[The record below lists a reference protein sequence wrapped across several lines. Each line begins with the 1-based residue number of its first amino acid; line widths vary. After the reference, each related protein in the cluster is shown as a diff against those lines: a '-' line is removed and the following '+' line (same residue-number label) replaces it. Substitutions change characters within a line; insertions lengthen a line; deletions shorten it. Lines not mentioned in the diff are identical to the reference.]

1 MYRRPT
7 TGGKEISCSFVVQKH
22 NASGMSLIVAILLLL
37 VVSRVAAEIAER
49 VHQPAMIGEIVA
61 GLILG
66 PTVFGLIRES
76 PELTAIA
83 DIGLLMLVLLAG
95 MEIELRQ
102 LVDAFKGRNLW
113 ISVMGFVVPLAL
125 GIATGIAMGLDAN
138 RTLFVGLCIA
148 ITALPVSIRILMDI
162 GRLQTTI
169 GQRIIGAA
177 IANDVLA
184 LLLLG
189 VIVNANA
196 KGVAWHEVLA
206 SSGMPTVKVLVFMGA
221 VLLAGQA
228 LNKAAAMAHLDRLR
242 ERLATRLRVKEP
254 VFAATL
260 LFVIVFAA
268 LAELLGL
275 HFVVGAFF
283 GAVLLNHDL
292 LGQQQFE
299 QARRTASAVSMGFLS
314 PLFFA
319 SIGLAFDRSGL
330 SDVWLTMMVIVAA
343 FVGKILAGRV
353 GGWLAGMRPAESWA
367 LGYGLNGRGIMELVV
382 ARIGLSS
389 GLIGSGLFSVL
400 VLMGMITTIVTP
412 TLLKRAFEAADREQ
426 AQLER

>member
-1 MYRRPT
+1 MPLQCNQSGRKIERQVSSLREAIQR
-7 TGGKEISCSFVVQKH
+7 GKQT
-22 NASGMSLIVAILLLL
+22 ILDC
-37 VVSRVAAEIAER
+37 
-49 VHQPAMIGEIVA
+49 G
-61 GLILG
+61 
-66 PTVFGLIRES
+66 
-76 PELTAIA
+76 AIA

-95 MEIELRQ
+95 MEIELKQ
-102 LVDAFKGRNLW
+102 LFDAFTGRNLW
-113 ISVMGFVVPLAL
+113 ISVMGFVVPLVL
-125 GIATGIAMGLDAN
+125 GVAIGAMLGLDAN
-138 RTLFVGLCIA
+138 RTLFIGLCIA

-162 GRLQTTI
+162 DRLHTVI

-184 LLLLG
+184 LLVLG

-196 KGVAWHEVLA
+196 TGAGWREVLA
-206 SSGMPTVKVLVFMGA
+206 SSGMPIVKVVVFMAA
-221 VLLAGQA
+221 VMLAGKA
-228 LNKAAAMAHLDRLR
+228 INKAATMAHLDRLR
-242 ERLATRLRVKEP
+242 DTIGRRLRVKEP
-254 VFAATL
+254 VFALTL

-268 LAELLGL
+268 LAEVLGL

-283 GAVLLNHDL
+283 GSVLLNHEL

-299 QARRTASAVSMGFLS
+299 QARKTASAVSMGFLA

-319 SIGLAFDRSGL
+319 SIGLAFDPSGL
-330 SDVWLTMMVIVAA
+330 TDLWLTAGVVTVA
-343 FVGKILAGRV
+343 FIGKIFAGRI

-367 LGYGLNGRGIMELVV
+367 LGMGLNGRGIMELVV

-400 VLMGMITTIVTP
+400 VLMGMVTTIVTP

-426 AQLER
+426 GRPR

>member
-1 MYRRPT
+1 
-7 TGGKEISCSFVVQKH
+7 
-22 NASGMSLIVAILLLL
+22 MSLIVAILLLL

-49 VHQPAMIGEIVA
+49 VHQPAMIGEILA

-66 PTVFGLIRES
+66 PALLGVIHES
-76 PELTAIA
+76 TELTAIA

-102 LVDAFKGRNLW
+102 LIDAFTGRNIW
-113 ISVMGFVVPLAL
+113 ISVMGFVMPLAL
-125 GIATGIAMGLDAN
+125 GIATGVVLGLDAN

-162 GRLQTTI
+162 GRLQTPI

-184 LLLLG
+184 LLVLG
-189 VIVNANA
+189 VVVNANTTGA
-196 KGVAWHEVLA
+196 AWPDVVT
-206 SSGMPTVKVLVFMGA
+206 SSGMPLLKVVVFMGA
-221 VLLAGQA
+221 VLLVGEA
-228 LNKAAAMAHLDRLR
+228 LRRAAAMAHLDKIR
-242 ERLATRLRVKEP
+242 ERLGSRLRVKEP

-260 LFVIVFAA
+260 VFVIVFAA
-268 LAELLGL
+268 LAEILGL

-283 GAVLLNHDL
+283 GSVLLNHDL

-299 QARRTASAVSMGFLS
+299 QARRTASAVSMGFLA

-319 SIGLAFDRSGL
+319 SIGLAFDPSGL
-330 SDVWLTMMVIVAA
+330 TDVWLTTMVVVVA
-343 FVGKILAGRV
+343 FVGKIFAGRV

-367 LGYGLNGRGIMELVV
+367 LGMGLNGRGIMELVV

-412 TLLKRAFEAADREQ
+412 TLLKRAFEAADRETARLNRSRGQ
-426 AQLER
+426 PVA

>member
-1 MYRRPT
+1 MT
-7 TGGKEISCSFVVQKH
+7 
-22 NASGMSLIVAILLLL
+22 LIIAILLLL
-37 VVSRVAAEIAER
+37 VVSRVAAELAER
-49 VHQPAMIGEIVA
+49 VGQPAMIGEILA
-61 GLILG
+61 GLVLG
-66 PTVFGLIRES
+66 PALFGLIHES

-102 LVDAFKGRNLW
+102 LFDAFAGRNLW
-113 ISVMGFVVPLAL
+113 ISIMGFVVPLAL
-125 GIATGIAMGLDAN
+125 GVATGVLLGLDAN

-162 GRLQTTI
+162 GRLQTVV

-184 LLLLG
+184 LLVLG
-189 VIVNANA
+189 VIVNANTTGA
-196 KGVAWHEVLA
+196 GWREMLA
-206 SSGMPTVKVLVFMGA
+206 SAGTPIVKVVVFMAA
-221 VLLAGQA
+221 VLLAGKVI
-228 LNKAAAMAHLDRLR
+228 NKAAAMAHLDRFR
-242 ERLATRLRVKEP
+242 DAIGSRLRVKEP
-254 VFAATL
+254 VFALTL

-268 LAELLGL
+268 LAEVLGL

-283 GAVLLNHDL
+283 GSVLLNHEL

-299 QARRTASAVSMGFLS
+299 QARKTASAVSMGFLA

-319 SIGLAFDRSGL
+319 SIGLAFDPSGL
-330 SDVWLTMMVIVAA
+330 TDLWLTLGVVTIA
-343 FVGKILAGRV
+343 FLGKIFAGRI

-367 LGYGLNGRGIMELVV
+367 LGMGLNGRGIMELVV

-400 VLMGMITTIVTP
+400 VLMGMVTTIVTP
-412 TLLKRAFEAADREQ
+412 VLLKRAFEAADREQ
-426 AQLER
+426 QRDPQSAASI

>member
-1 MYRRPT
+1 
-7 TGGKEISCSFVVQKH
+7 
-22 NASGMSLIVAILLLL
+22 MSLIVAILFLLI
-37 VVSRVAAEIAER
+37 VSRVAAELAER
-49 VHQPAMIGEIVA
+49 FGQPAMIGEIVA

-66 PTVFGLIRES
+66 PALLGLIHQS

-95 MEIELRQ
+95 MEISLEQ
-102 LVDAFKGRNLW
+102 LVDAFSGRNLW
-113 ISVMGFVVPLAL
+113 ISIMGFVVPFAMGLGLGVAL
-125 GIATGIAMGLDAN
+125 GLDAN
-138 RTLFVGLCIA
+138 RTIFVGLCIS

-177 IANDVLA
+177 IANDVIA
-184 LLLLG
+184 LLVLG
-189 VIVNANA
+189 VIVNANTTQA
-196 KGVAWHEVLA
+196 GWREVVVSA
-206 SSGMPTVKVLVFMGA
+206 GMPTLKVVLFMAA
-221 VLLAGQA
+221 VVLAGKA
-228 LNKAAAMAHLDRLR
+228 INKAAAMAHLDKWR
-242 ERLATRLRVKEP
+242 ENIGSRLRVKEP

-268 LAELLGL
+268 LAEALGL

-283 GAVLLNHDL
+283 GSVLLSHEL
-292 LGQQQFE
+292 LGPQQFE
-299 QARRTASAVSMGFLS
+299 QARKTASAVSMGFLA

-319 SIGLAFDRSGL
+319 SIGLAFDTSGL
-330 SDVWLTMMVIVAA
+330 TDVWLTVGVVVVA
-343 FVGKILAGRV
+343 FVGKIFSGRV
-353 GGWLAGMRPAESWA
+353 GGWLAGMGPAESWA
-367 LGYGLNGRGIMELVV
+367 LGMGLNGRGIMELVV

-426 AQLER
+426 AQRPRPDSTART

>member
-1 MYRRPT
+1 MT
-7 TGGKEISCSFVVQKH
+7 
-22 NASGMSLIVAILLLL
+22 LIVAILLLL
-37 VVSRVAAEIAER
+37 VVSRVAAELSER
-49 VHQPAMIGEIVA
+49 AGQPAMIGEILA

-66 PTVFGLIRES
+66 PALLDLIHGS

-95 MEIELRQ
+95 MEIELEQ
-102 LVDAFKGRNLW
+102 LFDAFKRRNLW
-113 ISVMGFVVPLAL
+113 ISVMGFALPMAL
-125 GIATGIAMGLDAN
+125 GVGAGVMLGLDAN

-162 GRLQTTI
+162 GRLQTTV

-184 LLLLG
+184 LLVLG
-189 VIVNANA
+189 IVVNANTTGA
-196 KGVAWHEVLA
+196 GWREVAA
-206 SSGMPTVKVLVFMGA
+206 SAGLPTAKVLLFMLA
-221 VLLAGQA
+221 VVVAGKA
-228 LNKAAAMAHLDRLR
+228 LKKAAAMAHLDMVR
-242 ERLATRLRVKEP
+242 EAISGRLRVKEP
-254 VFAATL
+254 LFAATL
-260 LFVIVFAA
+260 TFVIVFAA
-268 LAELLGL
+268 LAEALGL

-283 GAVLLNHDL
+283 GSVLLSHEL
-292 LGQQQFE
+292 LGPRHFE
-299 QARRTASAVSMGFLS
+299 QARNTASAVSMGFLA

-319 SIGLAFDRSGL
+319 SIGLAFDPSGL
-330 SDVWLTMMVIVAA
+330 TDVWLTAGVVAVA
-343 FVGKILAGRV
+343 FVGKIVAGRI

-367 LGYGLNGRGIMELVV
+367 LGIGLNGRGIMELVV

-412 TLLKRAFEAADREQ
+412 TLLKRAFAAADREQ
-426 AQLER
+426 ARLATDSTARL

>member
-1 MYRRPT
+1 
-7 TGGKEISCSFVVQKH
+7 
-22 NASGMSLIVAILLLL
+22 MSLIVSILLLL

-49 VHQPAMIGEIVA
+49 VHQPAMIGEILA

-66 PTVFGLIRES
+66 PAFLGVIHES

-102 LVDAFKGRNLW
+102 LVDAFTGRNLW

-125 GIATGIAMGLDAN
+125 GIVIGVVLGLDAN

-184 LLLLG
+184 LLVLG
-189 VIVNANA
+189 VIVNADTTGA
-196 KGVAWHEVLA
+196 AWLDVIA
-206 SSGMPTVKVLVFMGA
+206 SSGVPLLKVLVFMGS
-221 VLLAGQA
+221 VLLAGEA
-228 LNKAAAMAHLDRLR
+228 LRRAAAMAHLDRIR
-242 ERLATRLRVKEP
+242 EVLGRRLRVKEP

-260 LFVIVFAA
+260 VFVIVFAA
-268 LAELLGL
+268 LAEILGL

-283 GAVLLNHDL
+283 GSVLLNHDL

-299 QARRTASAVSMGFLS
+299 QARRTASAVSMGFLA

-319 SIGLAFDRSGL
+319 SIGLAFDPSGL
-330 SDVWLTMMVIVAA
+330 TDVWLTTMVVVVA
-343 FVGKILAGRV
+343 FVGKIFAGRV

-367 LGYGLNGRGIMELVV
+367 LGMGLNGRGIMELVV

-426 AQLER
+426 VQNPPRSTASI

>member
-1 MYRRPT
+1 MT
-7 TGGKEISCSFVVQKH
+7 
-22 NASGMSLIVAILLLL
+22 LIIAILLLL
-37 VVSRVAAEIAER
+37 VVSRVAAELAER
-49 VHQPAMIGEIVA
+49 VGQPAMIGEILA

-66 PTVFGLIRES
+66 PAIFGLIHES

-95 MEIELRQ
+95 MEIELKQ
-102 LVDAFKGRNLW
+102 LFDAFTGRNLW

-125 GIATGIAMGLDAN
+125 GVATGAMLGLDAN

-162 GRLQTTI
+162 GRLQTAV

-184 LLLLG
+184 LLVLG
-189 VIVNANA
+189 VIVNANTTGA
-196 KGVAWHEVLA
+196 GWREMLA
-206 SSGMPTVKVLVFMGA
+206 SAGMPILKVVVFMVA
-221 VLLAGQA
+221 VLLAGKA
-228 LNKAAAMAHLDRLR
+228 INKAAAMAHLDRLR
-242 ERLATRLRVKEP
+242 DSIGSRLRVKEP
-254 VFAATL
+254 VFALTL

-268 LAELLGL
+268 LAEVLGL

-283 GAVLLNHDL
+283 GSVLLNHDL

-299 QARRTASAVSMGFLS
+299 QARKTASAVSMGFLA

-319 SIGLAFDRSGL
+319 SIGLAFDPSGL
-330 SDVWLTMMVIVAA
+330 TDLWLTLGVVTVA
-343 FVGKILAGRV
+343 FIGKIFAGRL

-367 LGYGLNGRGIMELVV
+367 LGIGLNGRGIMELVV

-400 VLMGMITTIVTP
+400 VLMGMVTTIVTP
-412 TLLKRAFEAADREQ
+412 TLLKRAFEAADREVRPQ
-426 AQLER
+426 W

>member
-1 MYRRPT
+1 
-7 TGGKEISCSFVVQKH
+7 
-22 NASGMSLIVAILLLL
+22 MSLIVAILLLL

-49 VHQPAMIGEIVA
+49 VHQPAMIGEILA

-66 PTVFGLIRES
+66 PALLDLIHES
-76 PELTAIA
+76 SELTAIA

-95 MEIELRQ
+95 MEIELKQ
-102 LVDAFKGRNLW
+102 LFDAFTGRNIW
-113 ISVMGFVVPLAL
+113 ISVMGFVVPLVL
-125 GIATGIAMGLDAN
+125 GIGAGAMLGLDAN

-162 GRLQTTI
+162 GRLHTTV
-169 GQRIIGAA
+169 GQKIIGAA

-189 VIVNANA
+189 VIVNANTTGA
-196 KGVAWHEVLA
+196 PWRDVVA
-206 SSGMPTVKVLVFMGA
+206 SSGMPVVKVLVFMAA
-221 VLLAGQA
+221 VLLAGKA
-228 LNKAAAMAHLDRLR
+228 LNKAAAMAHLDKAR
-242 ERLATRLRVKEP
+242 EVIGSRLRVKEP

-260 LFVIVFAA
+260 VFVIVFAA

-283 GAVLLNHDL
+283 GSVLLNHEL

-299 QARRTASAVSMGFLS
+299 HARRTASAVSMGFLA

-319 SIGLAFDRSGL
+319 SIGLAFDPTGL
-330 SDVWLTMMVIVAA
+330 SDVWLTTMVVAVA
-343 FVGKILAGRV
+343 FVGKIFAGRV
-353 GGWLAGMRPAESWA
+353 GGWLAGMGPAESWA
-367 LGYGLNGRGIMELVV
+367 LGMGLNGRGIMELVV

-400 VLMGMITTIVTP
+400 VLMGMVTTIVTP
-412 TLLKRAFEAADREQ
+412 TLLKRAFAAADREQ
-426 AQLER
+426 AQRRPRSAAPI

>member
-1 MYRRPT
+1 MT
-7 TGGKEISCSFVVQKH
+7 
-22 NASGMSLIVAILLLL
+22 LIIAILLLL
-37 VVSRVAAEIAER
+37 VVSRVAAELAER
-49 VHQPAMIGEIVA
+49 VGQPAMIGEILA

-66 PTVFGLIRES
+66 PAIFGLIHES

-95 MEIELRQ
+95 MEIELKQ
-102 LVDAFKGRNLW
+102 LFGAFTGRNLW

-125 GIATGIAMGLDAN
+125 GVATGAMLGLDAN

-162 GRLQTTI
+162 GRLQTAV

-184 LLLLG
+184 LLVLG
-189 VIVNANA
+189 VIVNANTTGA
-196 KGVAWHEVLA
+196 GWREMLA
-206 SSGMPTVKVLVFMGA
+206 SAGMPILKVVVFMVA
-221 VLLAGQA
+221 VLLAGKA
-228 LNKAAAMAHLDRLR
+228 INKAAAMAHLDRLR
-242 ERLATRLRVKEP
+242 DSIGSRLRVKEP
-254 VFAATL
+254 VFALTL

-268 LAELLGL
+268 LAEVLGL

-283 GAVLLNHDL
+283 GSVLLNHDL

-299 QARRTASAVSMGFLS
+299 QARKTASAVSMGFLA

-319 SIGLAFDRSGL
+319 SIGLAFDPSGL
-330 SDVWLTMMVIVAA
+330 TDLWLTLGVVTVA
-343 FVGKILAGRV
+343 FIGKIFAGRL
-353 GGWLAGMRPAESWA
+353 GGALAGMRPAESWA
-367 LGYGLNGRGIMELVV
+367 LGIGLNGRGIMELVV

-400 VLMGMITTIVTP
+400 VLMGMVTTIVTP
-412 TLLKRAFEAADREQ
+412 TLLKRAFEAADREVRP
-426 AQLER
+426 ER

>member
-1 MYRRPT
+1 MT
-7 TGGKEISCSFVVQKH
+7 
-22 NASGMSLIVAILLLL
+22 LIIAILLLL
-37 VVSRVAAEIAER
+37 VVSRVAAELAER
-49 VHQPAMIGEIVA
+49 AGQPAMIGEILA

-66 PTVFGLIRES
+66 PALFGLIHES

-95 MEIELRQ
+95 MEIELEQ
-102 LVDAFKGRNLW
+102 LFDAFSGRNLW

-125 GIATGIAMGLDAN
+125 GIATGALLGLDAN

-162 GRLQTTI
+162 GRLQTAV

-184 LLLLG
+184 LLVLG
-189 VIVNANA
+189 VIVNANTTGA
-196 KGVAWHEVLA
+196 GWRELLA
-206 SSGMPTVKVLVFMGA
+206 SAGMPIVKVIVFMAA
-221 VLLAGQA
+221 VLLAGKA
-228 LNKAAAMAHLDRLR
+228 INKAAAMAHLDQMR
-242 ERLATRLRVKEP
+242 EAVSRRLRVKEP
-254 VFAATL
+254 VFAVTL

-268 LAELLGL
+268 LAEALGL

-283 GAVLLNHDL
+283 GSVLLNHEL

-299 QARRTASAVSMGFLS
+299 QARKTASAVSMGFLA

-319 SIGLAFDRSGL
+319 SIGLAFDPSGL
-330 SDVWLTMMVIVAA
+330 TDLWLTLGVITVA
-343 FVGKILAGRV
+343 FVGKIVAGRI
-353 GGWLAGMRPAESWA
+353 GGWLAGMKPAESWA
-367 LGYGLNGRGIMELVV
+367 LGMGLNARGIMELVV

-389 GLIGSGLFSVL
+389 GLVGSGLFSVL
-400 VLMGMITTIVTP
+400 VLMGMVTTIVTP

-426 AQLER
+426 QRDPQSAVSI

>member
-1 MYRRPT
+1 
-7 TGGKEISCSFVVQKH
+7 
-22 NASGMSLIVAILLLL
+22 MSLIVSILLLL

-49 VHQPAMIGEIVA
+49 VHQPAMIGEILA

-66 PTVFGLIRES
+66 PALLGVIHES

-102 LVDAFKGRNLW
+102 LVDAFTGRNLW

-125 GIATGIAMGLDAN
+125 GIVIGVVLGLDAN

-184 LLLLG
+184 LLVLG
-189 VIVNANA
+189 VLVNADTTGA
-196 KGVAWHEVLA
+196 SWLDVIA
-206 SSGMPTVKVLVFMGA
+206 SSGVPLLKVLVFMGS
-221 VLLAGQA
+221 VLLAGEA
-228 LNKAAAMAHLDRLR
+228 LRRAAAMAHLDRIR
-242 ERLATRLRVKEP
+242 EVLGRRLRVKEP

-260 LFVIVFAA
+260 VFVIVFAA
-268 LAELLGL
+268 LAEILGL

-283 GAVLLNHDL
+283 GSVLLNHDL

-299 QARRTASAVSMGFLS
+299 QARRTASAVSTGFLA

-319 SIGLAFDRSGL
+319 SIGLAFDPSGL
-330 SDVWLTMMVIVAA
+330 TDVWLTTMVVVVA
-343 FVGKILAGRV
+343 FVGKIFAGRV

-367 LGYGLNGRGIMELVV
+367 LGMGLNGRGIMELVV

-426 AQLER
+426 VQNPPRSTASI

>member
-1 MYRRPT
+1 MT
-7 TGGKEISCSFVVQKH
+7 
-22 NASGMSLIVAILLLL
+22 LIIAILLLL
-37 VVSRVAAEIAER
+37 VVSRVAAELAER
-49 VHQPAMIGEIVA
+49 VGQPAMIGEILA

-66 PTVFGLIRES
+66 PALFGLIHES

-95 MEIELRQ
+95 MEIELKQ
-102 LVDAFKGRNLW
+102 LFDAFTGRNLW
-113 ISVMGFVVPLAL
+113 ISIMGFVVPLAL
-125 GIATGIAMGLDAN
+125 GIATGAMLGLDAN

-162 GRLQTTI
+162 GRLQTVV

-184 LLLLG
+184 LLVLG
-189 VIVNANA
+189 VIVNANTTGA
-196 KGVAWHEVLA
+196 GWREMVASA
-206 SSGMPTVKVLVFMGA
+206 AMPTVKVVVFMAA
-221 VLLAGQA
+221 VLLVGKAI
-228 LNKAAAMAHLDRLR
+228 NKAAAMAHLDRFR
-242 ERLATRLRVKEP
+242 DAIGSRLRVKEP
-254 VFAATL
+254 VFALTL

-268 LAELLGL
+268 LAEVLGL

-283 GAVLLNHDL
+283 GSVLLNHEL

-299 QARRTASAVSMGFLS
+299 QARKTASAVSMGFLA

-319 SIGLAFDRSGL
+319 SIGLAFDPSGL
-330 SDVWLTMMVIVAA
+330 TDLWLTLGVVTVA
-343 FVGKILAGRV
+343 FIGKILSGRI
-353 GGWLAGMRPAESWA
+353 GGWLAGMKPAESWA
-367 LGYGLNGRGIMELVV
+367 LGMGLNGRGIMELVV

-400 VLMGMITTIVTP
+400 VLMGMVTTIVTP
-412 TLLKRAFEAADREQ
+412 TLLKRAFEAADLEQ
-426 AQLER
+426 QRPSRSAASS

>member
-1 MYRRPT
+1 
-7 TGGKEISCSFVVQKH
+7 
-22 NASGMSLIVAILLLL
+22 MSLIVSILLLL

-49 VHQPAMIGEIVA
+49 VHQPAMIGEILA

-66 PTVFGLIRES
+66 PTLLGVIHES

-102 LVDAFKGRNLW
+102 LVDAFTGRNLW

-125 GIATGIAMGLDAN
+125 GIVIGVVLGLDAN

-184 LLLLG
+184 LLVLG
-189 VIVNANA
+189 VIVNADTTGA
-196 KGVAWHEVLA
+196 AWLDVIA
-206 SSGMPTVKVLVFMGA
+206 SSGVPLLKVLVFMGS
-221 VLLAGQA
+221 VLLAGEA
-228 LNKAAAMAHLDRLR
+228 LRRAAAMAHLDRIR
-242 ERLATRLRVKEP
+242 EVLGRRLRVKEP

-260 LFVIVFAA
+260 VFVIVFAA
-268 LAELLGL
+268 LAEILGL

-283 GAVLLNHDL
+283 GSVLLNHDL

-299 QARRTASAVSMGFLS
+299 QARRTASAVSMGFLA

-319 SIGLAFDRSGL
+319 SIGLAFDPSGL
-330 SDVWLTMMVIVAA
+330 TDVWLTTMVVVVA
-343 FVGKILAGRV
+343 FVGKIFAGRV

-367 LGYGLNGRGIMELVV
+367 LGMGLNGRGIMELVV

-426 AQLER
+426 VQNPPRSTASI

>member
-1 MYRRPT
+1 MT
-7 TGGKEISCSFVVQKH
+7 
-22 NASGMSLIVAILLLL
+22 LIVAILLLL
-37 VVSRVAAEIAER
+37 VVSRVAAELAER
-49 VHQPAMIGEIVA
+49 MGQPAMIGEILA

-66 PTVFGLIRES
+66 PALLGLIHES

-95 MEIELRQ
+95 MEIELKQ
-102 LVDAFKGRNLW
+102 LFEAFTGRNLW

-125 GIATGIAMGLDAN
+125 GVGTGAMLGLDAN

-162 GRLQTTI
+162 GRLQTTV

-184 LLLLG
+184 LLVLG
-189 VIVNANA
+189 VIVNANTTDA
-196 KGVAWHEVLA
+196 GWREMLA
-206 SSGMPTVKVLVFMGA
+206 SAGMPIVKVVVFMAA
-221 VLLAGQA
+221 VLMAGKA
-228 LNKAAAMAHLDRLR
+228 INKAAAMAHLDQMR
-242 ERLATRLRVKEP
+242 EAVSRRLRVKEP
-254 VFAATL
+254 VFAVTL

-268 LAELLGL
+268 LAEALGL

-283 GAVLLNHDL
+283 GSVLLNHEL

-299 QARRTASAVSMGFLS
+299 QARKTASAVSMGFLA

-319 SIGLAFDRSGL
+319 SIGLAFDPSGL
-330 SDVWLTMMVIVAA
+330 TDVWLTLGVVTVA
-343 FVGKILAGRV
+343 FVGKIFAGRI
-353 GGWLAGMRPAESWA
+353 GGWLAGMKPAESWA
-367 LGYGLNGRGIMELVV
+367 LGMGLNARGIMELVV

-389 GLIGSGLFSVL
+389 GLVGPGLFSVL
-400 VLMGMITTIVTP
+400 VLMGMVTTIVTP

-426 AQLER
+426 PRPQSAVSI

>member
-1 MYRRPT
+1 MT
-7 TGGKEISCSFVVQKH
+7 
-22 NASGMSLIVAILLLL
+22 LIIAILLLL
-37 VVSRVAAEIAER
+37 VVSRVAAELAER
-49 VHQPAMIGEIVA
+49 VGQPAMIGEILA

-66 PTVFGLIRES
+66 PALFGLIQES

-95 MEIELRQ
+95 MEIELKQ
-102 LVDAFKGRNLW
+102 LFDAFTGRNLW
-113 ISVMGFVVPLAL
+113 ISIMGFVVPLAL
-125 GIATGIAMGLDAN
+125 GVATGAMIGLDAN

-162 GRLQTTI
+162 GRLQTVV

-184 LLLLG
+184 LLVLG
-189 VIVNANA
+189 VIVNGNTTGAS
-196 KGVAWHEVLA
+196 WREMLA
-206 SSGMPTVKVLVFMGA
+206 SAGMPIVKVVVFMAA
-221 VLLAGQA
+221 VLLAGKA
-228 LNKAAAMAHLDRLR
+228 INKAAAMAHLDRFR
-242 ERLATRLRVKEP
+242 DAIGSRLRVKEP
-254 VFAATL
+254 VFALTL

-268 LAELLGL
+268 LAEVLGL

-283 GAVLLNHDL
+283 GSVLLNHEL

-299 QARRTASAVSMGFLS
+299 QARKTASAVSMGFLA

-319 SIGLAFDRSGL
+319 SIGLAFDPSGL
-330 SDVWLTMMVIVAA
+330 TDLWLTLGVVTVA
-343 FVGKILAGRV
+343 FVGKIFAGRI

-367 LGYGLNGRGIMELVV
+367 LGMGLNGRGIMELVV

-400 VLMGMITTIVTP
+400 VLMGMVTTIVTP

-426 AQLER
+426 QRDPQSAASI